1 MKLSTRSKEYIIPE
15 YSLTGDLL
23 SFLTCNLQY
32 RYQNKGNLPPSMPI
46 QLWFGEFIHGVME
59 EAYIQWNN
67 FSDEEKMNFPWDWEE
82 KIKPIEDIITKRLKV
97 KGLNPPNDYIY
108 NYGPKE
114 NMYSARVDRSI
125 NIWGPHLFPLI
136 EDAEVLIKGIRD
148 MPIDKEGNA
157 RSEYYSINGVI
168 DVLSSLKLDEISS
181 IINDA
186 NNNFLYGDS
195 SQEKNSEE
203 IFHFFESKE
212 IVKYSKSKEIG
223 GYRQSREIV
232 KYSESKSI
240 KIEKP
245 ERAKKTFQQTLDN
258 FLVISSDDINNAKKE
273 SEYSDSKN
281 DSDINSIKSDTSDS
295 NKNRNVN
302 KILEYLANDEEFNN
316 ILKNFEEEE
325 YEIIIDYKGMR
336 RPSAPNKKDLN
347 KTNIHLLNDDSN
359 NESSLE
365 DYKTWIQHEW
375 QILTYAW
382 LRSMQEDAKP
392 VICGIIFY
400 LNELVPS
407 TGDLVSIRED
417 IRNNK
422 TDIPM
427 DSISKEDWELLDNW
441 DEDGP
446 IAIHDDLS
454 NKFKMDRSIRIINIK
469 EELIDD
475 SLLEFDEVVNQ
486 IESSMIQEL
495 NGSKIKEAW
504 KADAEERTCTA
515 CDFRTFCNKKDLKED
530 KNSSVF
536 TVP

>member
-1 MKLSTRSKEYIIPE
+1 MIKKGVNMKLSTRSKEYIIPE

-46 QLWFGEFIHGVME
+46 QLWFGEFIHGVLE
-59 EAYIQWNN
+59 EAFIYWKA
-67 FSDEEKMNFPWDWEE
+67 EESKSLENGEEMISFPWDWEKDIQPIEE
-82 KIKPIEDIITKRLKV
+82 KIIDRLKV

-148 MPIDKEGNA
+148 MPEDNEGNA

-168 DVLSSLKLDEISS
+168 DVLSSVKLDEISS
-181 IINDA
+181 LIN
-186 NNNFLYGDS
+186 YPS
-195 SQEKNSEE
+195 VKEEK
-203 IFHFFESKE
+203 KG
-212 IVKYSKSKEIG
+212 KS
-223 GYRQSREIV
+223 
-232 KYSESKSI
+232 
-240 KIEKP
+240 
-245 ERAKKTFQQTLDN
+245 FQQTLDS
-258 FLVISSDDINNAKKE
+258 FFSITSDDINNPKDGKV
-273 SEYSDSKN
+273 
-281 DSDINSIKSDTSDS
+281 
-295 NKNRNVN
+295 NR
-302 KILEYLANDEEFNN
+302 ILEYLAKNDEFNK
-316 ILKNFEEEE
+316 ILKKFKGKE

-336 RPSAPNKKDLN
+336 RPTAPNNVDFDLSGF
-347 KTNIHLLNDDSN
+347 HLINNDSEGNNSKLND
-359 NESSLE
+359 
-365 DYKTWIQHEW
+365 YKNWIQHEW

-407 TGDLVSIRED
+407 TEDLTLIRDD

-422 TDIPM
+422 TDIP
-427 DSISKEDWELLDNW
+427 ISDKDWEILDNW
-441 DEDGP
+441 NEEIDLP
-446 IAIHDDLS
+446 IHRDLS
-454 NKFKMDRSIRIINIK
+454 DEFKMDRSIRIVTIK
-469 EELIDD
+469 DDLIEG

-486 IESSMIQEL
+486 IESSMIKEL
-495 NGSKIKEAW
+495 NGSTIKQAW
-504 KADAEERTCTA
+504 KAEAEERTCNA
-515 CDFRTFCNKKDLKED
+515 CDFRTFCNKRNSKEEN
-530 KNSSVF
+530 KNAAAF